1 MKKILILL
9 VLIVSL
15 LGCSSVVAVVDQ
27 EVISRLELG
36 RLIAQHLG
44 VGIII
49 SIERG
54 EYEIIPSRRF
64 DVLLKEFYPQGSPLD
79 AAVGL
84 KTLSQFIA
92 IKGAVGI
99 ALLGPSDDSKY
110 WVVYLNEDKIL
121 YLVDPVSK
129 DVVLWDW
136 IQAEGAWVSF

>member
-1 MKKILILL
+1 MKKILILAFL
-9 VLIVSL
+9 MVSL
-15 LGCSSVVAVVDQ
+15 LGCSSVVAVVDAVVDP

-44 VGIII
+44 VGIVI

-64 DVLLKEFYPQGSPLD
+64 DVLLKEFYPKGSPLD
-79 AAVGL
+79 AAAGL
-84 KTLSQFIA
+84 KTLA

-99 ALLGPSDDSKY
+99 ALLGPSDDSRY
-110 WVVYLNEDKIL
+110 WVVYLNEDKVL

-129 DVVLWDW
+129 DVILWNW